1 VRGFPVATRG
11 QVQGLVSSA
20 IEVLQFKM
28 LSVNQVY
35 AALEGVVYVTNREG
49 KLIGRGEP
57 NWSDFAIKNS
67 APELSGAKEL
77 NCYSAFSG
85 EDTHELYKRIYEAL
99 WTRKLAKHSSAF
111 RCDSPSR
118 RREYRLT
125 LTPLISENEVIGILH
140 QSLPISE
147 TLRPPLDI
155 FNPEYRRA
163 FFDGPL
169 VRICSYCL
177 CIWDETG
184 GSWIEA
190 EHYYQKGGSSQ
201 VQLTHGVCSICK
213 EKGLAPI
220 EQRTEFQSALSD

>member
-1 VRGFPVATRG
+1 MFWIKAEFYQGRLILTSSQFRFGSISNIRKTDAHGFSVAVRDT
-11 QVQGLVSSA
+11 VQGLVLLA

-28 LSVNQVY
+28 LGVNQVY

-67 APELSGAKEL
+67 APDLSEAKEL
-77 NCYSAFSG
+77 NCYSALSG
-85 EDTHELYKRIYEAL
+85 EETYDLYEKIYEAL
-99 WTRKLAKHSSAF
+99 WTRRLAKHSSAF

-125 LTPLISENEVIGILH
+125 LTPLIGGNDVIGILH

-155 FNPEYRRA
+155 FDPELRRK
-163 FFDGPL
+163 FFSGPV
-169 VRICSYCL
+169 VRICS
-177 CIWDETG
+177 
-184 GSWIEA
+184 
-190 EHYYQKGGSSQ
+190 
-201 VQLTHGVCSICK
+201 
-213 EKGLAPI
+213 
-220 EQRTEFQSALSD
+220 

>member
-1 VRGFPVATRG
+1 
-11 QVQGLVSSA
+11 
-20 IEVLQFKM
+20 M

-35 AALEGVVYVTNREG
+35 AALEGVVYVTDRAG

-57 NWSDFAIKNS
+57 NWSDFAISNS
-67 APELSGAKEL
+67 APELSEAKEL
-77 NCYSAFSG
+77 NCYAAFSG
-85 EDTHELYKRIYEAL
+85 EDTYELYERIYEAL

-111 RCDSPSR
+111 RCNSPSR

-125 LTPLISENEVIGILH
+125 LTPLMSENEVIGILH

-155 FNPEYRRA
+155 FDPEVRRK

-177 CIWDETG
+177 CVWDENSG
-184 GSWIEA
+184 AWIEA
-190 EHYYQKGGSSQ
+190 EDYYKKGGSSQ
-201 VQLTHGVCSICK
+201 VHLTHGICPSCK
-213 EKGLAPI
+213 EKVLAPL
-220 EQRTEFQSALSD
+220 EQRTNFQDSLPDYPG